1 MPEYRV
7 ELPRRHQRRISR
19 FPDHEQRRISAGQE
33 ALQTEP
39 NAPFLKALKG
49 RPELSIRVG
58 EYRVLVIRDDG
69 RRTFTVTGVDHR
81 GRVY

>member
-7 ELPRRHQRRISR
+7 ELPRRYQRRITR
-19 FPDHEQRRISAGQE
+19 FPSHVQRRIHARLDE
-33 ALQTEP
+33 LRTDP
-39 NAPFLKALKG
+39 NAQFLKALKN

-58 EYRVLVIRDDG
+58 EYRVLVIRDDA
-69 RRTFTVTGVDHR
+69 RRTFTVTDVDHR

>member
-7 ELPRRHQRRISR
+7 ELPRRYQRRIAR
-19 FPDHEQRRISAGQE
+19 FPDHVQRRIQARLE
-33 ALQTEP
+33 ALQAEP
-39 NAPFLKALKG
+39 NASFLKALKN

-58 EYRVLVIRDDG
+58 EYRVLVIRDDVS
-69 RRTFTVTGVDHR
+69 RVFTVTGVDHR

>member
-7 ELPRRHQRRISR
+7 ELPRRYQRRITR
-19 FPDHEQRRISAGQE
+19 FPDHVQRRIHARLE

-39 NAPFLKALKG
+39 NAPFLKALKN

-58 EYRVLVIRDDG
+58 EYRVLVIRDDA
-69 RRTFTVTGVDHR
+69 RRTFTVTAVDHR

>member
-1 MPEYRV
+1 MAEYRV
-7 ELPRRHQRRISR
+7 ELPRKHQRRIAR
-19 FPDHEQRRISAGQE
+19 FPVHVQNRIHARLN

-39 NAPFLKALKG
+39 NAPFLKALKN

-58 EYRVLVIRDDG
+58 EYRISVIRDDA
-69 RRTFTVTGVDHR
+69 RRRFTVTGVDHR

>member
-1 MPEYRV
+1 MAEYRV
-7 ELPRRHQRRISR
+7 ELPRKHQRRISR
-19 FPDHEQRRISAGQE
+19 FPAHVQRRIHARLE

-39 NAPFLKALKG
+39 NAPFLKALKN

-58 EYRVLVIRDDG
+58 EYRVLVIRDDD
-69 RRTFTVTGVDHR
+69 RRRFTVTAVDHR

>member
-1 MPEYRV
+1 MPDYRV
-7 ELPRRHQRRISR
+7 ELPRRYQRRISR
-19 FPDHEQRRISAGQE
+19 FPDHVQRRIHARLE

-39 NAPFLKALKG
+39 NASFLKALKN

-58 EYRVLVIRDDG
+58 EYRVLVIRDDA
-69 RRTFTVTGVDHR
+69 RRTFTVTGMDHR

>member
-7 ELPRRHQRRISR
+7 ELPRRFQRRITR
-19 FPDHEQRRISAGQE
+19 FPDHIQRRIHARLDQLR
-33 ALQTEP
+33 AEP
-39 NAPFLKALKG
+39 NAPFLKALKN

-58 EYRVLVIRDDG
+58 EYRVLVIRDDA
-69 RRTFTVTGVDHR
+69 RRVFTVTALDHR